1 MVPGAIQRLISEL
14 PSNHAA
20 STSSGSVKAARQ
32 ILASI
37 GRKFSKLFR
46 EAVRSLSPLSGS
58 TPSQGDLELD
68 QVAAPN
74 VPFGPEDSRNVL
86 LCISSLRPSHHKPVV
101 RIVNTINIGDDEKL
115 FCAFRNEYRHFVG
128 SLRWWFSMRTI
139 VDIRFVHV
147 NTSSFISIPALH

>member
-1 MVPGAIQRLISEL
+1 LVPGAIQRLISEL

-86 LCISSLRPSHHKPVV
+86 LCISSLRPSHHKTVV